1 MSLKNWFKET
11 FNVAFTLTNIR
22 AELDKAASTYY
33 NTGNKI
39 ITDKD
44 FDELKDFY
52 ELKTKSKFPV
62 GAPVVGS
69 TLELSHSYT
78 EFAGTLSKCNSID
91 DVKQWLKAKKIDK
104 DSLLVSV
111 KADGHS
117 IIIEF
122 ENHNGKLEVQ
132 KVLTRGADGKGKDLT
147 SIFKSNLKQIPIPN
161 VDYDCAVAYEAI
173 VKYEDFETLLKE
185 EKLHRE
191 YKNPR
196 SVINGIFSTKGQKL
210 FKYIT
215 LLPIKIKPKNDVN
228 HIKRLEE
235 LLLLEEMLNATE
247 LNFQVVS
254 LKDIEE
260 IYKMHESDRAD
271 DLKLKEVGYMYDGLV
286 IETHDE
292 KTRKRLGH
300 GSSEPHFAT
309 ALKFTPAAQ
318 RTTVK
323 EVLWSI
329 EGHSSRHTPVVHF
342 EPVIIRGNT
351 YKQVSLANYKRFLE
365 LDLHEG
371 DEIVFTLRND
381 TLGYVEKLPT
391 STNSNKKPVA
401 IKAPTECV
409 NCMSPLYTDDVFL
422 SCNNPSCDINIVGD
436 IFAFVEKS
444 GIKNVGLEM
453 IKKMFGVVLNNVED
467 LLFLDAKEI
476 SKIEGLGKVSANNI
490 VKEVNKVV
498 PSMYDYMLLGSMNI
512 PHIGR
517 TRAKLILSHLD
528 FFELLEMV
536 GSADK
541 KAVTKSLININGIG
555 EEIITLLY
563 NGIIDKHRTLL
574 TFVNNINIT
583 VTKTTHDKDFKQL
596 TFCHTGSPSPLKNR
610 AELKELI
617 ESKGHK
623 LSGGV
628 SKNTTYLIN
637 NDTSSTTGKNLKAQ
651 ELNVTIITV
660 DTLIS
665 LLS

>member
-11 FNVAFTLTNIR
+11 FNASFTISNIKV
-22 AELDKAASTYY
+22 ELDKAASTYY
-33 NTGNKI
+33 NTGNKL

-52 ELKTKSKFPV
+52 EKKSKTKFPV
-62 GAPVVGS
+62 GAPAIGS
-69 TLELSHSYT
+69 TLSLGHSYT
-78 EFAGTLSKCNSID
+78 EFAGTLSKCNSIS
-91 DVKQWLKAKKIDK
+91 DVKKWIKDKKID
-104 DSLLVSV
+104 DDLLVVSI

-122 ENHNGKLEVQ
+122 VFNGKNLVID

-147 SIFKSNLKQIPIPN
+147 KLFQDNIEQIPFPD
-161 VDYDCAVAYEAI
+161 VEYDCAVAYEAI
-173 VKYEDFETLLKE
+173 VTYDDFDKLKT
-185 EKLHRE
+185 EKLHRD

-215 LLPIKIKPKNDVN
+215 LAPIKIKPKDTKYTLTR
-228 HIKRLEE
+228 IDE
-235 LLLLEEMLNATE
+235 LLLMDEMLNVE
-247 LNFQVVS
+247 CLNYQVVNI
-254 LKDIEE
+254 DDVEE
-260 IYKMHESDRAD
+260 MYNAFESSRAD
-271 DLKLKEVGYMYDGLV
+271 EDTMKDVGFMYDGLV
-286 IETHDE
+286 IETYDE
-292 KTRKRLGH
+292 KARKRLGY

-342 EPVIIRGNT
+342 EPVVIRGNT

-365 LDLHEG
+365 LDLHVG

-381 TLGYVEKLPT
+381 TLGYVEKLST
-391 STNSNKKPVA
+391 STNANKKPKA
-401 IKAPTECV
+401 ILAPTECV

-422 SCNNPSCDINIVGD
+422 SCNNSSCDINIVGD

-453 IKKMFGVVLNNVED
+453 VKKMFGAGLNSVED

-476 SKIEGLGKVSANNI
+476 AKIEGLGQVSAKNI

-498 PSMYDYMLLGSMNI
+498 TSMYDYMLLGSMNI

-528 FFELLEMV
+528 FFKLLDMV
-536 GSADK
+536 GREDK
-541 KAVTKSLININGIG
+541 KSLTKSLININGIG

-563 NGIIDKHRTLL
+563 DGIIDKHRTLL

-583 VTKTTHDKDFKQL
+583 VTKTTHDKNFKQL

-628 SKNTTYLIN
+628 SKNTDYLIN

-651 ELNVTIITV
+651 ELNVNIITV
-660 DTLIS
+660 DTLVG